1 MLTFPFLEAAYMAKM
16 MSGGDKV
23 IETLQVSKNGVY
35 NASAGVDGY
44 SPVIVGVPDRYE
56 EGYNKGH
63 SDGQQ
68 EGYDEG
74 YADGDKDG
82 RKAQKDIC
90 DEEKK
95 NLIDEIAE
103 LEKKL
108 GFTFPDTTSYDD
120 IYKIIGGAGTITD
133 TTKNEYIDVKIT
145 ESQTSTSVTVDFH
158 SSNGFT
164 YNLGGGGYGKPTIEN
179 VTVDYVYV
187 NSGTGDYDVQISYDI
202 TDASGL
208 HRNTVHQTGSRTQL
222 KGFGEA
228 GHSMNVKN

>member
-1 MLTFPFLEAAYMAKM
+1 MTDLIAASGAIMV
-16 MSGGDKV
+16 SGGSKV

-35 NASAGVDGY
+35 SASGGVDGY

-145 ESQTSTSVTVDFH
+145 EIQSGTQVNIDFH

-164 YNLGGGGYGKPTIEN
+164 YNLGGGEYGSAITNIA
-179 VTVDYVYV
+179 VDYVYV
-187 NSGTGDYDVQISYDI
+187 NSDTGDYDIQISYDSPSP
-202 TDASGL
+202 TGQKRYTT
-208 HRNTVHQTGSRTQL
+208 HNTGTKTQL

>member
-1 MLTFPFLEAAYMAKM
+1 MTFSEAGRIM
-16 MSGGDKV
+16 MSDRTAV
-23 IETLQVSKNGVY
+23 VETLQVSKNGVY
-35 NASAGVDGY
+35 NAPSNIDGY
-44 SPVIVGVPDRYE
+44 NTVIVGVADRYE

-74 YADGDKDG
+74 YAEGDKDG

-120 IYKIIGGAGTITD
+120 IYKFIGGAGTITD
-133 TTKNEYIDVKIT
+133 TTTNEYIDVVIT
-145 ESQTSTSVTVDFH
+145 ESQTGTSVSVNFH
-158 SSNGFT
+158 SKDGFT
-164 YNLGGGGYGKPTIEN
+164 YNLGGGGYGPSITNI
-179 VTVDYVYV
+179 TVDYVYI
-187 NSGTGDYDVQISYDI
+187 NPNTGEYDVQISYDAE
-202 TDASGL
+202 TS
-208 HRNTVHQTGSRTQL
+208 TGQQRYTTHGTGTRTQL

>member
-1 MLTFPFLEAAYMAKM
+1 MTFSEAGRIM
-16 MSGGDKV
+16 MDGRAAV
-23 IETLQVSKNGVY
+23 VETLQVSKNGVY
-35 NASAGVDGY
+35 NAPPNIDGY
-44 SPVIVGVPDRYE
+44 KTVIVGVADRYQ

-63 SDGQQ
+63 SDGHQ
-68 EGYDEG
+68 EGYNEG
-74 YADGDKDG
+74 YTEGDKDG

-133 TTKNEYIDVKIT
+133 KTKNEYIDVKIT
-145 ESQTSTSVTVDFH
+145 ESQTSTNITVNFH

-164 YNLGGGGYGKPTIEN
+164 YNLGGGGYGKPAIEN

-187 NSGTGDYDVQISYDI
+187 NSGTGDYDIQISYDN
-202 TDASGL
+202 TDATGH
-208 HRNTVHQTGSRTQL
+208 HRDTVHQTGSRTQL

>member
-1 MLTFPFLEAAYMAKM
+1 MTFSEAGRIMI
-16 MSGGDKV
+16 SGRSAIV
-23 IETLQVSKNGVY
+23 ETLQVSKNGVY
-35 NASAGVDGY
+35 NAPSNIDGY
-44 SPVIVGVPDRYE
+44 KTVIVGVADRYQE
-56 EGYNKGH
+56 GYSDGHQEGYN
-63 SDGQQ
+63 
-68 EGYDEG
+68 EGYTE
-74 YADGDKDG
+74 GDKDG

-133 TTKNEYIDVKIT
+133 TTKNEYIDIKVT

-164 YNLGGGGYGKPTIEN
+164 YNLGGGGYGKPNIEN

-187 NSGTGDYDVQISYDI
+187 NSDTGDYDVQISYDT
-202 TDASGL
+202 TDATGP
-208 HRNTVHQTGSRTQL
+208 HRVSVHQTGSKTQL

>member
-1 MLTFPFLEAAYMAKM
+1 MTFSEAGRIM
-16 MSGGDKV
+16 MNDRTV
-23 IETLQVSKNGVY
+23 VVETLQVSENGVY
-35 NASAGVDGY
+35 NAPSNIDGY
-44 SPVIVGVPDRYE
+44 NTVIVGVADRYN

-63 SDGQQ
+63 SDGHQ
-68 EGYDEG
+68 EGYEEG
-74 YADGDKDG
+74 YTEGDKDG
-82 RKAQKDIC
+82 RQAQKDIC

-95 NLIDEIAE
+95 NLIDEITE
-103 LEKKL
+103 LEKKQ

-145 ESQTSTSVTVDFH
+145 ESQTSTNVAVNFH

-164 YNLGGGGYGKPTIEN
+164 YVLGGGGYGKPAIEN

-187 NSGTGDYDVQISYDI
+187 NSGTGDYDLQISFDG
-202 TDASGL
+202 TDAAGL
-208 HRNTVHQTGSRTQL
+208 HRTTIHQTGSRTQL